1 MKNNT
6 AYKVVDIKRL
16 IKESANELKAKIGDG
31 VESTEKK
38 QNKEAYADAKKRAQD
53 FDGGLKKEMGGSDAK
68 FEKEDNNRTLLDYN
82 IAGADDKFKK
92 RVKTQVLGY
101 TSELEQN
108 NGIEKEGDYSGNKK
122 IYDTLTKSA
131 GDFHKDKKD
140 FNKSGLQS
148 REWDDKTFRKDKDEM
163 FENKVRTARFKK
175 TRFFNEEHMRERIPD
190 EFKKNGTR
198 FKMVDRV
205 GNAYL
210 CEWEGKQAVI
220 LEHKD
225 DYGFNEAL
233 NKMTSLMNYKPE
245 DTIAKTTRTQRINE
259 DKSVANMLD
268 LMRKINK

>member
-1 MKNNT
+1 MKT
-6 AYKVVDIKRL
+6 IYTVGDLRRL
-16 IKESANELKAKIGDG
+16 VTESANEFKAKIGDG
-31 VESTEKK
+31 VESTEKE
-38 QNKEAYADAKKRAQD
+38 QNKKAYSDAKKRAKD
-53 FDGGLKKEMGGSDAK
+53 YDGGLTKEMDGSDAK

-131 GDFHKDKKD
+131 GDYHKEKKD
-140 FNKSGLQS
+140 FSKSGLQS
-148 REWDDKTFRKDKDEM
+148 REWDDKTFKEDKDEM

-205 GNAYL
+205 GNTYL

-233 NKMTSLMNYKPE
+233 NKMTALMNYKPE
-245 DTIAKTTRTQRINE
+245 DAVAKTTRNQRINE
-259 DKSVANMLD
+259 SKSVANILEVV
-268 LMRKINK
+268 RKINN